1 MKNRYIIILLSLL
14 INLNFFYSAFSDE
27 FNFDVTELQ
36 VAENGNILR
45 GIKGGEVTTRN
56 NEIII
61 TADNF
66 EYNKLTMLLK
76 AEGNVKLR
84 DVIANVLIESNKIFY
99 SKNKEEIYT
108 KGESKAVN
116 GPNIII
122 NADEYFK
129 YNKLT
134 SVLEAKGNV
143 KLEDTSKEI
152 TIYTNEITYLKNEER
167 IDTLGETNI
176 SIEDKYNIKGS
187 DLTLLRNQM
196 LLSSNKKATIKDN
209 ELNVYK
215 IDKFQYSIDQEILKG
230 EKIEITTSFNQKK
243 SDKYFFKEGFFNL
256 KDDKFLAKDINVKFH
271 KTLFGDE
278 KNDPRINAVS
288 GYGNKFIKN
297 FEKGV
302 FTSCKKNDKC
312 PPWKITSEK
321 IQHDKT
327 KKQITYKN
335 AWLELYDFPV
345 IYFPKFFHPDPT
357 VKRQSGFLKPQ
368 LGSSET
374 LGDSIYV
381 PYFHVISENTDIT
394 IKPRLFNDNKVVW
407 QNEFRKKTK
416 RSLTIADFSITKGH
430 NSTNGDKKDSRT
442 HFFTNTKINLD
453 LKEYINSNLEINYEK
468 TSNDNYLKLFKLE
481 GPLLLKDNSSLESFV
496 SLNLEHQLY
505 DLEFS
510 FEMYE
515 TLSGASSDRYQYVL
529 PSYNL
534 SKNFI
539 LDEIIG
545 SFSINSHGDNTVKD
559 TNVTSSIISNDLVY
573 DTEDF
578 FSDKGIKSNF
588 EILLKNINSI
598 GKNNIKYKNSPQ
610 SELMSAY
617 IYNASL
623 PFKKNTDNNIN
634 IFTPKLSLRFSP
646 HEMKNNS
653 NTDRRIDIDNILVSD
668 RLGLGDSFEGGESLT
683 IGINFSKEKMNI
695 NKDNISEIEKYFDLN
710 LFTVLRLNE
719 EKNIPTRSTLDKKTS
734 NIFGQ
739 IDYKFNEIFSLNY
752 DFALT
757 NDFNTLEY
765 NSILAKFDFNN
776 FSTQFDYLEERGVV
790 GQNHVIEN
798 TTEYKFNEENSISF
812 NTRRNQK
819 IDLTEYYDLV
829 YEYKT
834 DCLIAGV
841 KYKKNYYKDAD
852 IKPVEELYFSIT
864 IIPFYTF
871 SPDKISLNEE
881 RID

>member
-14 INLNFFYSAFSDE
+14 FNLNFFHSASSEE

-36 VAENGNILR
+36 VTENGNILR
-45 GIKGGEVTTRN
+45 GIKGGKVTTRN

-61 TADNF
+61 TADTF
-66 EYNKLTMLLK
+66 EYNKLTMLLE

-84 DVIANVLIESNKIFY
+84 DKIANVLIESNKIFY

-108 KGESKAVN
+108 KGKSKAVN

-122 NADEYFK
+122 NAEEYFK

-134 SVLEAKGNV
+134 SLLEAKGNV
-143 KLEDTSKEI
+143 KLDDTSKEI
-152 TIYTNEITYLKNEER
+152 TIYTDEIIYLKNEEK
-167 IDTLGETNI
+167 IYTLGKTKIN
-176 SIEDKYNIKGS
+176 IEDKYSIEGS

-196 LLSSNKKATIKDN
+196 LLSSDKKATIKDN
-209 ELNVYK
+209 ELNIYK
-215 IDKFQYSIDQEILKG
+215 INKFQYSINQEILKG
-230 EKIEITTSFNQKK
+230 EKIEITTNFNQEK

-256 KDDKFLAKDINVKFH
+256 KDNKFLAKDVSVKFH
-271 KTLFGDE
+271 KTLFGDDQ
-278 KNDPRINAVS
+278 NDPRINAVS

-321 IQHDKT
+321 IQHNTT

-345 IYFPKFFHPDPT
+345 FYFPKFFHPDPT

-368 LGSSET
+368 IGSSNT
-374 LGDSIYV
+374 LGDSMYI
-381 PYFHVISENTDIT
+381 PYFHVISENADIT
-394 IKPRLFNDNKVVW
+394 VKPRLFSDNTVVW

-416 RSLTIADFSITKGH
+416 RSLTVADFSITKGH
-430 NSTNGDKKDSRT
+430 DSTSDDQEDSRT
-442 HFFTNTKINLD
+442 HFFTNTKVNLG

-468 TSNDNYLKLFKLE
+468 TSNDNYLKLFELE

-496 SLNLEHQLY
+496 SLDLEHQYY
-505 DLEFS
+505 DLELA

-515 TLSGASSDRYQYVL
+515 TLSGASSNRYQYVL
-529 PSYNL
+529 PTYNL

-545 SFSINSHGDNTVKD
+545 SFSIDSTGSNTIKD
-559 TNVTSSIISNDLVY
+559 TNVTSSIISNDFIY
-573 DTEDF
+573 DTEDI
-578 FSDKGIKSNF
+578 FSNKGIKSNF

-617 IYNASL
+617 IYSASL
-623 PFKKNTDNNIN
+623 PMQKYTNTDIN
-634 IFTPKLSLRFSP
+634 TFTPKLSLRFSP
-646 HEMKNNS
+646 HEMKNNI
-653 NTDRRIDIDNILVSD
+653 NTDRRIDTKNVFVSD
-668 RLGLGDSFEGGESLT
+668 RLGLGDSFEAGESVT
-683 IGINFSKEKMNI
+683 IGIDFTKEKMN
-695 NKDNISEIEKYFDLN
+695 NKDGINEIEKYFDLK
-710 LFTVLRLNE
+710 LSTVLRLSE
-719 EKNIPTRSTLDKKTS
+719 EKNIPTSSTLNKKTS

-739 IDYKFNEIFSLNY
+739 LDYKFNEIISLNY
-752 DFALT
+752 NFSLT
-757 NDFNTLEY
+757 NDFNVFEY
-765 NSILAKFDFNN
+765 NSILAKFDFNK

-790 GQNHVIEN
+790 GRNHVIEN

-819 IDLTEYYDLV
+819 INLTEYYDLV

-834 DCLIAGV
+834 DCLIAGI
-841 KYKKNYYKDAD
+841 KYKKNYYNDAD
-852 IKPVEELYFSIT
+852 IKPEEELYFSIT

-871 SPDKISLNEE
+871 SPDKIVLNKN